1 MVKIVWNHIYLV
13 KAKLERSDIMIYLDY
28 SATTPANREVVDT
41 FSKVSLEYVGN
52 PNSLHKLGVEA
63 KKLMD
68 AATSQVADLLNVKS
82 EEVIFTSGASEAN
95 NLAIMGVV
103 QKYPNRGKH
112 IITTKLEHS
121 SVLEVMNYLETI
133 GYTIDYVNI
142 DEIGMIDLDHFKSLL
157 SKDVVLVSIHH
168 VNSEVGFCQDICKI
182 GEILR
187 EYPTTIFHVDGTQA
201 LGKIPVSLENVDL
214 YSFSS
219 HKFYGLK
226 GVGCLIKKS
235 NIEIEPLIHGGKSQT
250 NYRSGT
256 PALPLMVSTAK
267 ALRLALTDLNKKY
280 KYVDELSN
288 YLKNELNN
296 IEDIVI
302 NSNEN
307 CIPHIVNISVL
318 GIKPETMLHA
328 LEEKDIYIST
338 KTACSKDSDDSLTLT
353 TLGKD
358 SSISGHSIRISLSH
372 LTTYEEINS
381 FVDNLKICIKKLKF

>member
-1 MVKIVWNHIYLV
+1 MIKVR
-13 KAKLERSDIMIYLDY
+13 LERSDIVIYLDY
-28 SATTPANREVVDT
+28 SATTPANKEVVDT
-41 FSKVSLEYVGN
+41 FSKVSLEYIGN
-52 PNSLHKLGVEA
+52 PNSLHRLGMEA

-82 EEVIFTSGASEAN
+82 DEVIFTSGASEAN
-95 NLAIMGVV
+95 NMAIMGVI

-133 GYTIDYVNI
+133 GYIIDYVNI
-142 DEIGMIDLDHFKSLL
+142 NESGMIDLEHFKSLL
-157 SKDVVLVSIHH
+157 SKNVVLVSIHH

-182 GEILR
+182 GEILQD
-187 EYPTTIFHVDGTQA
+187 YPTTIFHVDGTQA
-201 LGKIPVSLENVDL
+201 VGKIPISLDNIDL

-226 GVGCLIKKS
+226 GVGCLIKKQ

-256 PALPLMVSTAK
+256 PALPLMVSCAK
-267 ALRLALTDLNKKY
+267 ALRLALTDLEKNY
-280 KYVDELSN
+280 DYVKELNS
-288 YLKNELNN
+288 YLKKQL
-296 IEDIVI
+296 IDIDGIVI
-302 NSNEN
+302 NSNES
-307 CIPHIVNISVL
+307 CIPHIVNISIL

-328 LEEKDIYIST
+328 LEEYGIYIST

-353 TLGKD
+353 ALGKD